1 MEMHQLEYINLS
13 RMLFK
18 NKITVIGLGYVGM
31 PLAIMLSNKFK
42 VNGYDIDSSKI
53 KNKYNAED
61 NKLNNLFSKNINKS
75 LLLNEM
81 NIINKVNFIC
91 VSTKK
96 KNINIDNDTN
106 LSFKIIKDI
115 IRKRIKYPKTYI
127 ILMSTTQVGFSQK
140 VLNYIKNNNLDKK
153 IEFLYMPERI
163 FPSNVYNELIQNDKI
178 IGNNNIKSF
187 NLLKKIFSTFVKGE
201 IINVN
206 HKSAELIKIIEN
218 TYRNVNIGLANEI
231 MRISIN
237 EKLDTKNII
246 KIANNHPRV
255 NILNPGIG
263 IGGHCIPIDPNFLI
277 RKYKNIPLISGSIKT
292 NKIQVDYFYDKINS
306 FLNKKKYLK
315 IIFLGLTYKEN
326 VGDIR
331 NSPTIS
337 LIKKLLKTNKKKE
350 FYVSD
355 PWLIS
360 SPKAI
365 KRAKFIENTYCDIS
379 QYDVVFLCVA
389 HNEFKN
395 YLSKKSNLFIDLS
408 GYYNYENINN
418 L

>member
-1 MEMHQLEYINLS
+1 
-13 RMLFK
+13 MLFK
-18 NKITVIGLGYVGM
+18 NKISVIGLGYVGM
-31 PLAIMLSNKFK
+31 PLAIMLSKKFK
-42 VNGYDIDSSKI
+42 VNGYDIDSSRI
-53 KNKYNAED
+53 KNKYNSED

-75 LLLNEM
+75 LSLSEKF
-81 NIINKVNFIC
+81 IANKVNFIC
-91 VSTKK
+91 VSTNK

-106 LSFKIIKDI
+106 LSLKIIKDI
-115 IRKRIKYPKTYI
+115 IKKRIKYPKTYI

-140 VLNYIKNNNLDKK
+140 VLNYLKKNYLDKK
-153 IEFLYMPERI
+153 IEFLYIPERI
-163 FPSNVYNELIQNDKI
+163 FPSNVYNELINNSKI

-187 NLLKKIFSTFVKGE
+187 KLLKKIFSTFVRGE
-201 IINVN
+201 MINVN

-237 EKLDTKNII
+237 EKLDIKNII
-246 KIANNHPRV
+246 KTANNHPRV
-255 NILNPGIG
+255 DILNPGIG
-263 IGGHCIPIDPNFLI
+263 IGGHCIPIDPNFLT
-277 RKYKNIPLISGSIKT
+277 RKYKNIPLISSSLKT
-292 NKIQVDYFYDKINS
+292 NKVQIDYFYNKIHS
-306 FLNKKKYLK
+306 FLNTNKYKK

-337 LIKKLLKTNKKKE
+337 LIKKLLKTNKRKE
-350 FYVSD
+350 FHVSD

-360 SPKAI
+360 SPKVI
-365 KRAKFIENTYCDIS
+365 NQAKFVVSKDIKIS
-379 QYDVVFLCVA
+379 QFDIIFLSVA

-395 YLSKKSNLFIDLS
+395 YLPKKNNLFIDLS
-408 GYYNYENINN
+408 GYHNYENINN